1 MKKRE
6 IHAWAAAVCD
16 RVKSGVTNED
26 SQVEFKA
33 DWPDPKRAARRI
45 GAHANSMHSEPIL
58 WLVGVD
64 EKNGVIGL
72 STSRDPGAWY
82 EECRSVFDGV
92 APDLGGAVS
101 FEYEGKQV
109 AAIQFDTDAAP
120 YVVKNASGQGPFQS
134 EVPWRD
140 GTLTRSAHQR
150 EILQILLPAQRLP
163 VFEVLEATVW
173 ADGTGTNSSAEWKLE
188 IIAFAEPATR
198 EPVTIPFHRME
209 VVIQRADNGENA
221 LTLDVQMQ
229 PVAEYQLLDPARI
242 WATPSEAVLGC
253 PGRVRIFARG
263 FEVLEITPVD
273 PSAPKRVIVRVLPT
287 HAEFPRVFDV
297 TVLPVSDRGSQL
309 GRWVYPSYRVDQP
322 RSKDWSFGSVSEPRF
337 SSIPRTG
344 V

>member
-6 IHAWAAAVCD
+6 IHSWAAAVCD

-33 DWPDPKRAARRI
+33 DWPEPKRAARRI

-64 EKNGVIGL
+64 EKNGVVGL

-101 FEYEGKQV
+101 FEYDGKQV
-109 AAIQFDTDAAP
+109 TAIQFDTDAAP
-120 YVVKNASGQGPFQS
+120 YVVKDPLGKGPFQS

-140 GTLTRSAHQR
+140 GTITRSAHQR

-173 ADGTGTNSSAEWKLE
+173 ADATGTNSSAKWNVEV
-188 IIAFAEPATR
+188 IAFAEPATR
-198 EPVTIPFHRME
+198 EPVTIPFHRMK
-209 VVIQRADNGENA
+209 VLIKRADNGENA
-221 LTLDVQMQ
+221 LTLDVHMQ

-242 WATPSEAVLGC
+242 WATSSEAVLGC

-263 FEVLEITPVD
+263 YEVLDLAPVD
-273 PSAPKRVIVRVLPT
+273 PAAPKLVIVRVLPT
-287 HAEFPRVFDV
+287 HAEFPRVFEV

-309 GRWVYPSYRVDQP
+309 GRWVYPSDRVDQP
-322 RSKDWSFGSVSEPRF
+322 ADKDWRIGSGSGPSLRKPP
-337 SSIPRTG
+337 SIG